1 MNEMQ
6 SGGLIAILS
15 ALPGLGLGLAMLMG
29 RWKPASLASAR
40 DPDKARTATGLYCVI
55 VSLMIILLGICLIF
69 IPEALGPSAALIIV
83 TVSLLGLIPLLQA
96 TRT

>member
-15 ALPGLGLGLAMLMG
+15 ALPGLSLGLAMLMG
-29 RWKPASLASAR
+29 RWKPASMASAR
-40 DPDKARTATGLYCVI
+40 DPDRARIGTGIYCI
-55 VSLMIILLGICLIF
+55 LVSGMVILLGTGLMLL
-69 IPEALGPSAALIIV
+69 PEKMSPYSAGAIV
-83 TVSLLGLIPLLQA
+83 AVALLGLIPLLRA

>member
-6 SGGLIAILS
+6 SAGLITILS

-29 RWKPASLASAR
+29 RWKPASFTTAR
-40 DPDKARTATGLYCVI
+40 DPDKARIATGLYCILVGTM
-55 VSLMIILLGICLIF
+55 VALLGIGLLLF
-69 IPEALGPSAALIIV
+69 PEAMGPYAAFSILV
-83 TVSLLGLIPLLQA
+83 VALLGLIPLLHA

>member
-29 RWKPASLASAR
+29 RWKPASLATAR
-40 DPDKARTATGLYCVI
+40 DPHKARIATGLYCLT
-55 VSLMIILLGICLIF
+55 VSFMVVLLGIGLIVV
-69 IPEALGPSAALIIV
+69 PEALGPSVAFIIV
-83 TVSLLGLIPLLQA
+83 TVSVLGVIPLLQA